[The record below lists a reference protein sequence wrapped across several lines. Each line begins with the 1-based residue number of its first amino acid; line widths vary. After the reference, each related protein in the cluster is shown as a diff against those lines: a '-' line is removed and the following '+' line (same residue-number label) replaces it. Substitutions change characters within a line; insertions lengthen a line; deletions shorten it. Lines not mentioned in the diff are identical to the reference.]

1 MQGTTKNLIA
11 AVAALT
17 VLSGCAQISESR
29 FNPLNWFGGSSE
41 EATTLAG
48 DISKYQGP
56 PDTSVQIAELVS
68 MKVDRMPGGAIITAE
83 GVAPIQGFWEPKLVV
98 ADSEDPGTITL
109 DFRIQRPFR
118 QHPAGAVPTRTVSAG
133 AFLSDAKLRNVNR
146 IIVRGAS
153 TQRVSSR

>member
-68 MKVDRMPGGAIITAE
+68 MNVDRMPGGAIITAE
-83 GVAPIQGFWEPKLVV
+83 GVAPIQGFGSPSLLWQTAK
-98 ADSEDPGTITL
+98 
-109 DFRIQRPFR
+109 
-118 QHPAGAVPTRTVSAG
+118 TRARSRSISGFNAP
-133 AFLSDAKLRNVNR
+133 
-146 IIVRGAS
+146 IAS
-153 TQRVSSR
+153 TRREPYRRALSRPARSCQTLSCGM